1 MHLAMNVTLGS
12 SPPFEYTPQSELIID
27 LDIESNVLL
36 LNLGRIHKKLAS
48 LFVDGETMRPMQLQ
62 NITLHYKTGLQI
74 AQVAFLCSLLL
85 LSGLYTTITVFCQLR
100 GKRQT
105 YKL

>member
-1 MHLAMNVTLGS
+1 MNVTIGS
-12 SPPFEYTPQSELIID
+12 SRPYDYIPQSELII
-27 LDIESNVLL
+27 ESNVLL
-36 LNLGRIHKKLAS
+36 MNLGRIHKKLAS

-62 NITLHYKTGLQI
+62 NITIWRQTGLQI
-74 AQVAFLCSLLL
+74 AQVAFLHSLLL
-85 LSGLYTTITVFCQLR
+85 LSGLYRTICVFCQLR